1 MGILKKGAAL
11 VLGLGLMLGAG
22 TMAAHAATALQN
34 IKTGGTLKVGMLVDF
49 PPYGLMNEQNKP
61 DG

>member
-22 TMAAHAATALQN
+22 TMAAHAADALQN
-34 IKTGGTLKVGMLVDF
+34 IKTRGTIKIGMLVDF
-49 PPYGLMNEQNKP
+49 RPTG
-61 DG
+61 